1 MFPQLLR
8 GGKGLRGLKLGVAA
22 ASSAA
27 GFAYWQQQ
35 KQQPVARCETD
46 PATLGA
52 ALVGGLGAGALGGYF
67 FGKKQGEAASEKFE
81 KYWPRKIMMLF
92 GAPGAGK
99 GTQGPKIVDALDIP
113 QLSTGDMLR
122 EAVAAGTE
130 VGKKAK
136 AVMASGGLVSDEI
149 VIGIIAD
156 RIKEPDCQTGFILDG
171 FPRTLA
177 QAKALDAMLAKNGEA
192 VSLIVEFSVDPGVLE
207 ERICGR
213 WMHKASGRSYHV
225 KFTPPKSM
233 KLADGKPLPE
243 TMKDDITGEALYQR
257 SDDTAEALKTRLDA
271 YKNQTLPIL
280 EHYKDKGIVKQAGA
294 PNALCFGGSLIML
307 PVIGTILKANGF
319 VFNKNSYSVT
329 SASRPFRSMEERTSR
344 MFGPKYKP
352 SWCPSEMLNESSSEV
367 LF

>member
-1 MFPQLLR
+1 
-8 GGKGLRGLKLGVAA
+8 V
-22 ASSAA
+22 
-27 GFAYWQQQ
+27 
-35 KQQPVARCETD
+35 RCETD
-46 PATLGA
+46 AATLGV

-67 FGKKQGEAASEKFE
+67 FGKKQGESAAEKYE

-99 GTQGPKIVDALDIP
+99 GTQGPKIVDTLDIP

-122 EAVAAGTE
+122 EAVAAKTE
-130 VGKKAK
+130 VGKKAQ

-156 RIKEPDCQTGFILDG
+156 RIKQPDCQSGFILDG

-177 QAKALDAMLAKNGEA
+177 QAQALDAMLAKNGEA
-192 VSLIVEFSVDPGVLE
+192 VSLIVEFSVDPAVLE

-233 KLADGKPLPE
+233 KVGADGKVVPE
-243 TMKDDITGEALYQR
+243 SMKDDLTGEALYQR

-280 EHYKDKGIVKQAGA
+280 EHYKDKGIVKKVDGGKDIKDVWTEVQAK
-294 PNALCFGGSLIML
+294 LVS
-307 PVIGTILKANGF
+307 K
-319 VFNKNSYSVT
+319 
-329 SASRPFRSMEERTSR
+329 
-344 MFGPKYKP
+344 
-352 SWCPSEMLNESSSEV
+352 
-367 LF
+367 

>member
-8 GGKGLRGLKLGVAA
+8 GAKGLRGLRLGVAVG

-27 GFAYWQQQ
+27 GFAFWQQR
-35 KQQPVARCETD
+35 KVQQPVARCETD
-46 PATLGA
+46 ATTLGA
-52 ALVGGLGAGALGGYF
+52 ALVGGLGAGALGGYV
-67 FGKKQGEAASEKFE
+67 FGKKQGEAAAEKYE

-156 RIKEPDCQTGFILDG
+156 RIKEPDCKSGFILDG

-177 QAKALDAMLAKNGEA
+177 QAKALDTMLATNGEA
-192 VSLIVEFSVDPGVLE
+192 VSLIVEFSVDPAVLE

-233 KLADGKPLPE
+233 KLGADGKPLPD
-243 TMKDDITGEALYQR
+243 TMKDDITGEPLYQR

-271 YKNQTLPIL
+271 YKSQTLPIL
-280 EHYKDKGIVKQAGA
+280 EHYKDKGIVKKAHSDECCLTVLSCGI
-294 PNALCFGGSLIML
+294 PLVVLSNPDSSLLSNGGLFLC
-307 PVIGTILKANGF
+307 
-319 VFNKNSYSVT
+319 
-329 SASRPFRSMEERTSR
+329 
-344 MFGPKYKP
+344 
-352 SWCPSEMLNESSSEV
+352 
-367 LF
+367 